1 MTVCAGRCP
10 APDMPIPWL
19 PHDDPEAP
27 FPSVATALRDPDGL
41 LAAGGDLEPR
51 RLLRAYRHGIFP
63 WFGPGEPI
71 LWWSPDPRAVLY
83 PERLHVSRRLTR
95 TLRQGR
101 FGISYDTCFARV
113 VEACAAPRPESRGT
127 WITPQMQAAYARLH
141 ALGHA
146 HSIEVWRDGTLVGGL
161 YGIAL
166 GQVFFGESMFSRE
179 RDASKVALAH
189 LCARLRHLGFG
200 LLDCQVV
207 SGHLLRM
214 GAERVP
220 RSHFLTLLDR
230 LADAGPSAW
239 HTRPEPGEA
248 PA

>member
-1 MTVCAGRCP
+1 MTGAAGPGP
-10 APDMPIPWL
+10 ASAMPIPWL
-19 PHDDPEAP
+19 PPQDPEAP
-27 FPSVATALRDPDGL
+27 FPPVTGALRDPDGL
-41 LAAGGDLEPR
+41 LAAGGDLEPA

-71 LWWSPDPRAVLY
+71 LWWSPDPRAVLH
-83 PERLHVSRRLTR
+83 PERLHVSRRLAR

-101 FGISYDTCFARV
+101 FTVSYDTCFARV

-127 WITPQMQAAYARLH
+127 WITPQMQAAYVRLH
-141 ALGHA
+141 DLGHA
-146 HSIEVWRDGTLVGGL
+146 HSIEVWREATLVGGL
-161 YGIAL
+161 YGVAL
-166 GQVFFGESMFSRE
+166 GRVFFGESMFSRE

-189 LCARLRHLGFG
+189 LCARLCRLGFG

-214 GAERVP
+214 GAEQLP
-220 RSHFLTLLDR
+220 RARFVALLDT
-230 LADAGPSAW
+230 LADAESVAW
-239 HTRPEPGEA
+239 PRRPQADEA